1 MSRARVRPTREETR
15 QRLFEAAAAAFAEHG
30 IGGASVEAITAAG
43 GLTRG
48 AFYSNFASKDELIT
62 AMLADHVEQTAR
74 RHLELLAR
82 HRDPDSFVAALMAV
96 DRSEQDPLG
105 RSPLLHLELILHTA
119 RAAER
124 RPELTEFLQARR
136 RLIVDIV
143 KGTELAGSLGTAID
157 PEQVAAMLLAMEDG
171 FRLHRLID
179 PNGTPPDS
187 FVQSLSLLQRALS
200 GEGLRGARGARGPLT
215 RAQAGYLVGW
225 KASRS
230 QRSSS
235 RTQTDSV
242 LLFSTRICPS
252 SSHLTAHVAE
262 DEGAVAVHQDA
273 GFRVAD
279 RAVLEVAVRQLVQVA
294 LLGVGLGVGVRVH
307 EVGGEQLVERGD
319 VAVGYR
325 LVAPVLQRP
334 DLVRNILVCRH
345 DAYPAPAGLPGKRR
359 VRRVV
364 LGALGIGAA
373 AEGGPLVPAGWGWV
387 TFPPGDSLTRRQL
400 RLACGSLLAVISV
413 SWAVSGLSCDKTS
426 G

>member
-62 AMLADHVEQTAR
+62 EMLADHVEQTAR

-82 HRDPDSFVAALMAV
+82 HREPESFVAALMAV

-143 KGTELAGSLGTAID
+143 KGTELAASLSTAID

-187 FVQSLSLLQRALS
+187 FVQSVSLLQRALS
-200 GEGLRGARGARGPLT
+200 GEG
-215 RAQAGYLVGW
+215 
-225 KASRS
+225 S
-230 QRSSS
+230 
-235 RTQTDSV
+235 
-242 LLFSTRICPS
+242 
-252 SSHLTAHVAE
+252 
-262 DEGAVAVHQDA
+262 
-273 GFRVAD
+273 
-279 RAVLEVAVRQLVQVA
+279 
-294 LLGVGLGVGVRVH
+294 
-307 EVGGEQLVERGD
+307 
-319 VAVGYR
+319 
-325 LVAPVLQRP
+325 
-334 DLVRNILVCRH
+334 
-345 DAYPAPAGLPGKRR
+345 
-359 VRRVV
+359 
-364 LGALGIGAA
+364 
-373 AEGGPLVPAGWGWV
+373 GGP
-387 TFPPGDSLTRRQL
+387 RER
-400 RLACGSLLAVISV
+400 
-413 SWAVSGLSCDKTS
+413 
-426 G
+426 